1 MTLIHRTW
9 ARAAAGALSGIA
21 AAAVMLAAESG
32 AAADVAAF
40 NAKVDQEFATSINP
54 LTVTPPTQG
63 PRPVPGKHIVVIP
76 CSMAAEGCAR
86 QARAVME
93 AAALIGWKTTLID
106 PAGDN
111 AKQAQAVEK
120 AISIKADGIILASI
134 DSAFILGPLHEARAA
149 GIHVVAEGQDSEDLY
164 EAIALTKKFYTDQ
177 GYMTGVAAYKM
188 GGYKAQMILLEDNE
202 FAGVRYRADG
212 VKNFIND
219 CKAAGGDCSIVA
231 SQQFLVSQVQT
242 ELPTQTVALV
252 RQHPDFDVLW
262 AGYDFAM
269 NFMIQGLKQADLT
282 GHGFGVSFDA
292 NDANTEIIRQGGYQ
306 KATVGLPIEWMSYG
320 MVDNMNRLLSGQQP
334 VDQGL
339 GVKLLTKDNIQPSGA
354 WEGDMDFRAAYK
366 KLWGVQ

>member
-1 MTLIHRTW
+1 M
-9 ARAAAGALSGIA
+9 AGA
-21 AAAVMLAAESG
+21 VVLAAESTAG
-32 AAADVAAF
+32 GDVAAF
-40 NAKVDQEFATSINP
+40 NAKVDKDFATSVNT

-63 PRPVPGKHIVVIP
+63 PKPAAGKHIVVIP

-86 QARAVME
+86 QARAVLE
-93 AAALIGWKTTLID
+93 AAALIAWKTTLID

-134 DSAFILGPLHEARAA
+134 DSAFIQGPLREARAA
-149 GIHVVAEGQDSEDLY
+149 GIHVVAEGQDSEGLY
-164 EAIALTKKFYTDQ
+164 EAIALTQKFYTDQ
-177 GYMTGVAAYKM
+177 GYMTGVAAYKL

-212 VKNFIND
+212 AKAFIND
-219 CKAAGGDCSIVA
+219 CKTAGGDCGIVA
-231 SQQFLVSQVQT
+231 SKEFLVSQVQN
-242 ELPTQTVALV
+242 ELPKQTVALV
-252 RQHPDFDVLW
+252 RQHPEFNVLW

-269 NFMIQGLKQADLT
+269 NFMVQGLQQADLT

-292 NDANTEIIRQGGYQ
+292 NDANNEIIRQGGFQ

-320 MVDNMNRLLSGQQP
+320 MVDNMNRLLAGERP

-339 GVKLLTKDNIQPSGA
+339 RVKLLTKDNMQPSGA